1 MSVEI
6 LEPHQPWPIYL
17 PEEPSHFRPL
27 EARNADGA
35 VTRRWRYNHGW
46 EIWQVEGKTWGN
58 GWTEIVR
65 AAMMNG
71 WTLTSLPTEDAR

>member
-1 MSVEI
+1 MVMEV
-6 LEPHQPWPIYL
+6 LDETQPWPINL

-35 VTRRWRYNHGW
+35 VSRRWCYNHSW
-46 EIWQVEGKTWGN
+46 EIWQAEGKTWGN

-71 WTLTSLPTEDAR
+71 WTLVSLPKGEAW